1 MRNSFGRHIPG
12 LILVL
17 ILVSMLGLSAGPHD
31 ANRQLEQSQ
40 RALDA
45 SAYLP
50 AANHLARAA
59 EQLPERTELWSQ
71 AGYYALQGG
80 QPGTAIDYLLRI
92 PSRARTA
99 DDLLNLG
106 DAYQQTG
113 DFEAAIQNWQAS
125 LATSGPAVPLYQR
138 LLAAHL
144 KLKDYPA
151 AIMDLQ
157 NLTILLPGDANLYY
171 QLGLATSTQYPESAL
186 VQLARA
192 AELDP
197 NLADRART
205 LQRAITSARIAESS
219 TFSLMAAG
227 RGLASLG
234 EWKYAEEAFRQATL
248 ASPEY
253 AEAWAYLGEAR
264 QHTIDGLWPNGN
276 KVLPPETGLPELQK
290 AIELDPQSIPAYLF
304 LAMYWRRHDR
314 YDQALANLQTASEID
329 SQNPILLIEMGETLA
344 TLGDLNAALEA
355 YRKAVELSP
364 NDPSFLNFLVGFSLK
379 YEYHIE
385 EIALPAARQAV
396 ILAPDDPQVLD
407 SMGQVFIK
415 LDDQINAERFINRAL
430 EKDPGFAPAYLHL
443 GQVFILQ
450 GKLVE
455 ARAQL
460 NQVTKLAPDSPASD
474 QAQRLI
480 RAYFP

>member
-1 MRNSFGRHIPG
+1 MKNSLGRHIPG

-17 ILVSMLGLSAGPHD
+17 ILVSLLGLSARPHD
-31 ANRQLEQSQ
+31 ANLQLEQSQ

-45 SAYLP
+45 GAYLP
-50 AANHLARAA
+50 AADHLARAA

-71 AGYYALQGG
+71 AGHYALQGG
-80 QPGTAIDYLLRI
+80 QPGTAIEYLLRI
-92 PSRARTA
+92 APGKQSA

-106 DAYQQTG
+106 DAYEQIG
-113 DFEAAIQNWQAS
+113 DHEAAIRSWQAS
-125 LATSGPAVPLYQR
+125 LMAGGPAVPLYQY
-138 LLAAHL
+138 LLTAHL
-144 KLKDYPA
+144 KLKDYPS
-151 AIMDLQ
+151 AIVDLQ
-157 NLTILLPGDANLYY
+157 NLAALLPGDATIFY
-171 QLGLATSTQYPESAL
+171 QLGLATATQNPEGAL
-186 VQLARA
+186 VHLARA
-192 AELDP
+192 AELDES
-197 NLADRART
+197 LADRTRA
-205 LQRAITSARIAESS
+205 LQRAITSARVAESS

-248 ASPEY
+248 ASPGY

-264 QHTIDGLWPNGN
+264 QHTVDGLWPDGN
-276 KVLPPETGLPELQK
+276 KVLPPETGLPELEK
-290 AIELDPQSIPAYLF
+290 AIELDPKSIPAYLF
-304 LAMYWRRHDR
+304 MAMYWRRHDR
-314 YDQALANLQTASEID
+314 YDQALANLQTAVAID
-329 SQNPILLIEMGETLA
+329 SHNPILQMEIGETLA
-344 TLGDLNAALEA
+344 TLGDLSAALDA

-379 YEYHIE
+379 YEYHVE

-407 SMGQVFIK
+407 SMAQVLIK
-415 LDDQINAERFINRAL
+415 LDDQLNAERFLNRAL
-430 EKDPGFAPAYLHL
+430 EKDPEYAPAYLHR
-443 GQVFILQ
+443 GQVYLLQ
-450 GKLVE
+450 GKLGE

-460 NQVTKLAPDSPASD
+460 NQVTKLSPDSPAAD

>member
-1 MRNSFGRHIPG
+1 
-12 LILVL
+12 
-17 ILVSMLGLSAGPHD
+17 
-31 ANRQLEQSQ
+31 
-40 RALDA
+40 
-45 SAYLP
+45 
-50 AANHLARAA
+50 
-59 EQLPERTELWSQ
+59 
-71 AGYYALQGG
+71 
-80 QPGTAIDYLLRI
+80 
-92 PSRARTA
+92 
-99 DDLLNLG
+99 
-106 DAYQQTG
+106 
-113 DFEAAIQNWQAS
+113 
-125 LATSGPAVPLYQR
+125 
-138 LLAAHL
+138 
-144 KLKDYPA
+144 
-151 AIMDLQ
+151 
-157 NLTILLPGDANLYY
+157 
-171 QLGLATSTQYPESAL
+171 
-186 VQLARA
+186 
-192 AELDP
+192 
-197 NLADRART
+197 
-205 LQRAITSARIAESS
+205 
-219 TFSLMAAG
+219 
-227 RGLASLG
+227 LG

>member
-1 MRNSFGRHIPG
+1 MSNSFSRYIPG

-17 ILVSMLGLSAGPHD
+17 ILVSMLGLSARPHD
-31 ANRQLEQSQ
+31 ASRQLEQSQ
-40 RALDA
+40 RALEA
-45 SAYLP
+45 GAYLP
-50 AANHLARAA
+50 ASDHLAQAA

-71 AGYYALQGG
+71 AGHYALQGG
-80 QPGTAIDYLLRI
+80 QPGTAIDYFLRI
-92 PSRARTA
+92 PPTARNA

-113 DFEAAIQNWQAS
+113 DFEAAIQSWQAA
-125 LATSGPAVPLYQR
+125 LTVGGPAVSIYQR
-138 LLAAHL
+138 LVAAHL
-144 KLKDYPA
+144 KSKDYPA
-151 AIMDLQ
+151 AIQDLQ
-157 NLTILLPGDANLYY
+157 YLTILLPGDASLYY
-171 QLGLATSTQYPESAL
+171 QLGLATATQYPESAL

-197 NLADRART
+197 NLASQART
-205 LQRAITSARIAESS
+205 LQRAITSARVAESN
-219 TFSLMAAG
+219 TVSLMAAG

-234 EWKYAEEAFRQATL
+234 EWKYAEEALRQATL
-248 ASPEY
+248 ASPDY

-264 QHTIDGLWPNGN
+264 QHTIEGLWPEGN

-290 AIELDPQSIPAYLF
+290 AIDLDPKSIPAYLF

-314 YDQALANLQTASEID
+314 YDQALASLQTAVKYD
-329 SQNPILLIEMGETLA
+329 PQNPYLQVEMGETLA
-344 TLGDLNAALEA
+344 SLGDLNAALGA

-364 NDPSFLNFLVGFSLK
+364 NDPSFINLLVGFSLK

-415 LDDQINAERFINRAL
+415 LDDQLNAERFINRAL
-430 EKDPGFAPAYLHL
+430 EKDPNFAPAYLHL
-443 GQVFILQ
+443 GQVYLLQ

-455 ARAQL
+455 ARTQL
-460 NQVTKLAPDSPASD
+460 NQVTKLAPDSPAAD

>member
-1 MRNSFGRHIPG
+1 MGNSFSRHIPG

-17 ILVSMLGLSAGPHD
+17 VLVSMLGLSARPHD
-31 ANRQLEQSQ
+31 ASRQLEQSQ
-40 RALDA
+40 RALEA
-45 SAYLP
+45 GAYLP
-50 AANHLARAA
+50 AADHLARAA

-71 AGYYALQGG
+71 AGHYALQAG
-80 QPGTAIDYLLRI
+80 QPGSAIDYLLRI
-92 PSRARTA
+92 PSGAWTA
-99 DDLLNLG
+99 EDLLNLG
-106 DAYQQTG
+106 DAYQQTA
-113 DFEAAIQNWQAS
+113 DTEAAIQSWQAS
-125 LATSGPAVPLYQR
+125 LAAGGPAVPIYQR
-138 LLAAHL
+138 LVAAHL

-151 AIMDLQ
+151 AIQDLQ
-157 NLTILLPGDANLYY
+157 YLTILLPGDASLYY
-171 QLGLATSTQYPESAL
+171 QLGLATASQYPESAL

-197 NLADRART
+197 NLTSQART
-205 LQRAITSARIAESS
+205 LQRAITSARVAESN

-248 ASPEY
+248 ANPDY
-253 AEAWAYLGEAR
+253 AEAWAYLGEAH
-264 QHTIDGLWPNGN
+264 QHTIDGLWPEGN

-290 AIELDPQSIPAYLF
+290 AIDLDPRSIPAYLF

-314 YDQALANLQTASEID
+314 YDQALASLQTAVKYD
-329 SQNPILLIEMGETLA
+329 PQNPYLQVEMAETLA
-344 TLGDLNAALEA
+344 TLGDLSAALEA

-364 NDPSFLNFLVGFSLK
+364 NDPSFINLLVGFSLK
-379 YEYHIE
+379 YEYHVE

-396 ILAPDDPQVLD
+396 ILAPNDPQVLD

-415 LDDQINAERFINRAL
+415 LEDQLNAERFINRAL
-430 EKDPGFAPAYLHL
+430 EKDPDFAPAHLHL
-443 GQVFILQ
+443 GQVYLLQ
-450 GKLVE
+450 GKLIE

-460 NQVTKLAPDSPASD
+460 NQVTKLAPDSPAAD